1 VENDTRRG
9 GSFVFLKTSGKR
21 ATRNLSFSTASSLAN
36 GGPLIRMIRL
46 LFGLS
51 RT

>member
-1 VENDTRRG
+1 MENDTRRG
-9 GSFVFLKTSGKR
+9 GSFLFLKISGKR
-21 ATRNLSFSTASSLAN
+21 ATRNLSFSTANSLAN
-36 GGPLIRMIRL
+36 GGPSIRMIRV